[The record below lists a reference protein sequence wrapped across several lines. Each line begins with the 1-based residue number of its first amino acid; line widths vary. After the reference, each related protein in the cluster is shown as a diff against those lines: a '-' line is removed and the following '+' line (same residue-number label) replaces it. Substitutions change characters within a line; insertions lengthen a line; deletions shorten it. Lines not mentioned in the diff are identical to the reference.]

1 VANVFWRLA
10 QEGGEAKGNAKRKV
24 VRILGRA
31 KKRTLIRVLH
41 LPFFTMARTK
51 ATKQQ
56 VGCTVATVLLILLGI
71 VLFAGSWLA
80 RYELQ
85 QTTEN
90 AILDTIII
98 DSKVPLACPPPRYL
112 PLSLPQ
118 RLQESS
124 GYKGWSE
131 NFGADRGSSNL
142 HQYFYFC
149 NITNV
154 ADVVNKGALPIVQ
167 EVGPYYYWYVHL
179 ICPPRGHRYK

>member
-1 VANVFWRLA
+1 MLW
-10 QEGGEAKGNAKRKV
+10 AKGNTKRKV
-24 VRILGRA
+24 VHILECA

-98 DSKVPLACPPPRYL
+98 DSKVPLACYLPPNATC

-167 EVGPYYYWYVHL
+167 EVGPYYYWCVHL
-179 ICPPRGHRYK
+179 ICPRGHRYK